1 MIKQFITA
9 ILLTSD
15 KWGSAMNKSILF
27 ILGTVFI
34 LSGCG
39 QNKIT
44 EESTSTKTVTVN
56 EETSSD
62 NDSHNLT
69 EEDRRL
75 IRLIKEEK
83 FDEVISK
90 TSELNN
96 VFQKDY
102 YFIASAFKKIKDLN
116 EKKADVENYD
126 SYAYIEAMLD
136 KVKYSNDHSDLKFK
150 QIKKDN
156 LDKIKS
162 LETLKT
168 KNTKLD
174 KNEIEEY
181 ERSKQI
187 EDRTLNPQIVSI
199 GMTEDDV
206 LLNGWGRPTKV
217 NTNFT
222 KNRTLKQWVY
232 KGNKYLYF
240 ENGILTSISK

>member
-1 MIKQFITA
+1 
-9 ILLTSD
+9 
-15 KWGSAMNKSILF
+15 MNKYILF
-27 ILGTVFI
+27 ILGTVVI

-39 QNKIT
+39 QNKVT
-44 EESTSTKTVTVN
+44 EEFSNTKTVTAN
-56 EETSSD
+56 EETSSA

-69 EEDRRL
+69 EEDRKF

-90 TSELNN
+90 TAELKE

-102 YFIASAFKKIKDLN
+102 YFIASAFKKNKELN
-116 EKKADVENYD
+116 EKKTNVENYD

-136 KVKYSNDHSDLKFK
+136 KVKYSNVHTDLKLK

-156 LDKIKS
+156 LDRIKS
-162 LETLKT
+162 LENLK
-168 KNTKLD
+168 NQNAARD

-181 ERSKQI
+181 ERKKQI
-187 EDRTLNPQIVSI
+187 EERTLNPQDVSI
-199 GMTEDDV
+199 GMTENDV

-217 NTNFT
+217 NTNVT
-222 KNRTLKQWVY
+222 KNRTLNQWVY

-240 ENGILTSISK
+240 EDGILTSISK

>member
-1 MIKQFITA
+1 
-9 ILLTSD
+9 
-15 KWGSAMNKSILF
+15 MNKSILF
-27 ILGTVFI
+27 ILGTIVI

-39 QNKIT
+39 QNKVT
-44 EESTSTKTVTVN
+44 EESSSTKTVIAN
-56 EETSSD
+56 EEKSSA

-69 EEDRRL
+69 EEDRKL
-75 IRLIKEEK
+75 IQLIKEEK

-102 YFIASAFKKIKDLN
+102 YFIASAFKKNKDLN
-116 EKKADVENYD
+116 EKKANVENYD

-136 KVKYSNDHSDLKFK
+136 KVKYSNDHSDLNFK
-150 QIKKDN
+150 QFKKDN

-162 LETLKT
+162 LETLKNQNEV
-168 KNTKLD
+168 KD
-174 KNEIEEY
+174 KNETEEY
-181 ERSKQI
+181 ERKKQI
-187 EDRTLNPQIVSI
+187 EDRTLNPQSISI

-206 LLNGWGRPTKV
+206 LINGWGRPTKV
-217 NTNFT
+217 NTNIT

-240 ENGILTSISK
+240 EDGILTSISK

>member
-1 MIKQFITA
+1 
-9 ILLTSD
+9 
-15 KWGSAMNKSILF
+15 MNKSILF
-27 ILGTVFI
+27 ILGTIVI

-39 QNKIT
+39 QNKVT
-44 EESTSTKTVTVN
+44 EESSNTKTVIAN
-56 EETSSD
+56 EEKSSA

-69 EEDRRL
+69 EEDRKL
-75 IRLIKEEK
+75 IQLIKEEK

-102 YFIASAFKKIKDLN
+102 YFIASAFKKNKDLN
-116 EKKADVENYD
+116 EKKANVENYD

-136 KVKYSNDHSDLKFK
+136 KVKYSNDHSDLNFK
-150 QIKKDN
+150 QFKKDN

-162 LETLKT
+162 LEILKNQNEV
-168 KNTKLD
+168 KD
-174 KNEIEEY
+174 KNETEEY
-181 ERSKQI
+181 ERKKQI
-187 EDRTLNPQIVSI
+187 EDRTLNPQSISI

-206 LLNGWGRPTKV
+206 LINGWGRPTKV
-217 NTNFT
+217 NTNIT

-240 ENGILTSISK
+240 EDGILTSISK

>member
-1 MIKQFITA
+1 
-9 ILLTSD
+9 
-15 KWGSAMNKSILF
+15 MNKYILF
-27 ILGTVFI
+27 ILGTVVI

-39 QNKIT
+39 QNKVT
-44 EESTSTKTVTVN
+44 EESSSSKTVTVN
-56 EETSSD
+56 EETSSA

-69 EEDRRL
+69 EEDRKL

-102 YFIASAFKKIKDLN
+102 YFIASAFKKNKDLN
-116 EKKADVENYD
+116 GKKAKVENYD

-136 KVKYSNDHSDLKFK
+136 KVKYSNDHSDLKIK

-156 LDKIKS
+156 LVKIKS
-162 LETLKT
+162 LEKLK
-168 KNTKLD
+168 NQNAERD
-174 KNEIEEY
+174 KYEIEEY
-181 ERSKQI
+181 ERKKQI
-187 EDRTLNPQIVSI
+187 EDTTLNPQSVSI

-217 NTNFT
+217 NTNVT
-222 KNRTLKQWVY
+222 KNRILKQWVY

-240 ENGILTSISK
+240 EDGILTSISK